1 MATLYT
7 HKSSNIW
14 KTWLLM
20 AVFLVL
26 LVVVGYFA
34 SLYFGNVNILYI
46 ALIFSLFMNV
56 LSYWYSDKIALSMS
70 GARAIDMKN
79 AEEREI
85 HNLLENVSITAGLP
99 TPRLFI
105 IVDDAPN
112 AFATGRNKEHGAV
125 AVTTG
130 LLKILDKSELEGVLA
145 HELSHIGNRDT
156 LLSTVVVI
164 LVGLV
169 VIISDMVTRSMF
181 FGGRRDRDSDSQAG
195 NILMIVGIVFI
206 ILSPIIASIIQLAI
220 SRKREFLADSTGALI
235 TRYPE
240 GLANALRKIS
250 GYGAP
255 MIHANN
261 AMAHLYISNPF
272 GAKATNGIAKM
283 FMTHPPVEDRIKALL
298 GEKAAQNMMGDKDSQ
313 NIAGENGAGKKVV

>member
-7 HKSSNIW
+7 QKSSNIW

-26 LVVVGYFA
+26 LVAVGYFA
-34 SLYFGNVNILYI
+34 SLYFGNVDILYI
-46 ALIFSLFMNV
+46 ALVISLFMNI
-56 LSYWYSDKIALSMS
+56 LSYWYSDKIALSMA
-70 GARAIDMKN
+70 GARPVNMQDANEK
-79 AEEREI
+79 EI
-85 HNLLENVSITAGLP
+85 YRILENLSITAGIP
-99 TPRLFI
+99 NPRLFI
-105 IVDDAPN
+105 INDPAPN

-130 LLKILDKSELEGVLA
+130 LLQILDKSELEGVLA

-156 LLSTVVVI
+156 LLATVVVV

-169 VIISDMVTRSMF
+169 VLVSNIVTRSMMF
-181 FGGRRDRDSDSQAG
+181 GGGRRRDNNDNQAG
-195 NILMIVGIVFI
+195 LILI
-206 ILSPIIASIIQLAI
+206 IIGVIFLVLSPIVATVIQLAI

-240 GLANALRKIS
+240 GLAGALRKIS
-250 GYGAP
+250 AYGAP

-261 AMAHLYISNPF
+261 AMAHMYISNPF
-272 GAKATNGIAKM
+272 GAKAMSGISKL
-283 FMTHPPVEDRIKALL
+283 FMTHPPVEERIKALL
-298 GEKAAQNMMGDKDSQ
+298 GDKAG
-313 NIAGENGAGKKVV
+313 IGAGIETDK